1 LLLKRTP
8 AQAGV
13 RFVFVMS
20 RLSHL
25 LLTRSIFSLSLL
37 TTLGFFPSQ
46 ESRGATDW
54 TSTLTHDPRGNFP
67 DLRPGH
73 ATYAYGWSGI
83 TAGTSEV
90 SFRHGEAP
98 TFVLEGK
105 GRTVGL
111 ARILWRF
118 DLSYRAVT
126 NAQTLRPV
134 EAHQVETAR
143 GKRIETNLK
152 FSNDGVNSRRFEGNR
167 ATPTVKD
174 FAFENLY
181 DLQSAFLYLRSQGL
195 RDHSV
200 YRVAVYP
207 ANSAYVATITVLGR
221 EHLRVHSGNYNAIKM
236 DLKLQRVNK
245 KNELEAHRKFKRA
258 TLWLSDDTDRVL
270 LRIESQ
276 IFVGTVTAEMQSIR
290 FDND

>member
-1 LLLKRTP
+1 M
-8 AQAGV
+8 

-25 LLTRSIFSLSLL
+25 LLARSVFGVSLL

-46 ESRGATDW
+46 ETKGETDW
-54 TSTLTHDPRGNFP
+54 AATLTHDARGNFP

-73 ATYAYGWSGI
+73 ATYVYGWSGI
-83 TAGTSEV
+83 TAATSEV
-90 SFRHGEAP
+90 SFRHGEQQ
-98 TFVLEGK
+98 TLVLEAK

-118 DLSYRAVT
+118 DLNYLSVV
-126 NAQTLRPV
+126 NAQTLRPL
-134 EAHQVETAR
+134 ETHQAETAR

-152 FSNDGVNSRRFEGNR
+152 FSNEGVDSRRLEGNP

-174 FAFENLY
+174 FALENLY
-181 DLQSAFLYLRSQGL
+181 DLQSVFVYLRSQPL

-200 YRVAVYP
+200 YRMAVYP
-207 ANSAYVATITVLGR
+207 ANSAYVATVTVLGR
-221 EHLRVHSGNYNAIKM
+221 EHLRVRAENYNAIKM
-236 DLKLQRVNK
+236 DLNLQRVNK
-245 KNELEAHRKFKRA
+245 KNELEPHRKFKRA
-258 TLWLSDDTDRVL
+258 TIWLSDDNDRVI

-276 IFVGTVTAEMQSIR
+276 IFVGTVTAELQSIR